1 MLKHSSLNS
10 QKPYQNL
17 GTHCDCLVLE
27 FYHHWKADCK
37 KNADALSFLAVL
49 QFAQKECGSSFPPHF
64 PQNTSSMET
73 GQFQIFLRSM
83 LQVTHSRQI
92 REKPWEPFMMSMFKM
107 QRTVMFL
114 ENLQCSAK
122 ERVKGRGE
130 ISFKLKTKFTSRKCR
145 VTAERLPQQLRFTDF
160 KLGALRSRLLG

>member
-1 MLKHSSLNS
+1 MIFFFFKGQELPLQYFKSFKLCSKHVSLNS

-37 KNADALSFLAVL
+37 RNADALLFLLSCNLYKVSV
-49 QFAQKECGSSFPPHF
+49 AQALPLF
-64 PQNTSSMET
+64 PQNTESMET

-92 REKPWEPFMMSMFKM
+92 RVSLWEPFMMSMFKM
-107 QRTVMFL
+107 QRTGHVPGKPPIV
-114 ENLQCSAK
+114 CAK
-122 ERVKGRGE
+122 ERQSKRQKE
-130 ISFKLKTKFTSRKCR
+130 ISFLN
-145 VTAERLPQQLRFTDF
+145 
-160 KLGALRSRLLG
+160 